1 MIFYAAKFVWWLYVL
16 LVNCPLVPYVASNS
30 LLGYQHSYWL
40 AAGGG
45 YSGAD
50 IQTVAIKKAR
60 RLYHQQRVQ
69 FTLNSLSITK
79 RRSHWSALEVFIK
92 ANPLYRSGVI
102 VSIIPTIDK
111 QTASK
116 KAKAY
121 LKQYHDWELMAHRI
135 YIANSLNLVSQELEE
150 THQRAIYEC
159 NERLKVIDTIKQDN
173 VTSGLILF
181 YRFLMGYQVERAVDE
196 LAALNNIHI
205 KERELYRQQRQGLLR
220 AYELIPQEQ
229 TRLVK

>member
-1 MIFYAAKFVWWLYVL
+1 MGI
-16 LVNCPLVPYVASNS
+16 NGPP
-30 LLGYQHSYWL
+30 
-40 AAGGG
+40 
-45 YSGAD
+45 D
-50 IQTVAIKKAR
+50 
-60 RLYHQQRVQ
+60 
-69 FTLNSLSITK
+69 
-79 RRSHWSALEVFIK
+79 
-92 ANPLYRSGVI
+92 
-102 VSIIPTIDK
+102 
-111 QTASK
+111 
-116 KAKAY
+116 
-121 LKQYHDWELMAHRI
+121 I
-135 YIANSLNLVSQELEE
+135 YIANSLDLVSQELEE

>member
-1 MIFYAAKFVWWLYVL
+1 M
-16 LVNCPLVPYVASNS
+16 
-30 LLGYQHSYWL
+30 
-40 AAGGG
+40 
-45 YSGAD
+45 
-50 IQTVAIKKAR
+50 
-60 RLYHQQRVQ
+60 
-69 FTLNSLSITK
+69 
-79 RRSHWSALEVFIK
+79 
-92 ANPLYRSGVI
+92 
-102 VSIIPTIDK
+102 SIIPTIDK

-135 YIANSLNLVSQELEE
+135 YIANSLDLVTQELEE

-205 KERELYRQQRQGLLR
+205 KERELYRQQQRGLLR

-229 TRLVK
+229 TKLVK

>member
-1 MIFYAAKFVWWLYVL
+1 MFF
-16 LVNCPLVPYVASNS
+16 N
-30 LLGYQHSYWL
+30 

-79 RRSHWSALEVFIK
+79 RRHTGALEVFIK
-92 ANPLYRSGVI
+92 ANLFYWSGVI

-111 QTASK
+111 KAASRE
-116 KAKAY
+116 AKAY

-135 YIANSLNLVSQELEE
+135 YIANSLDLVSQELEE

-205 KERELYRQQRQGLLR
+205 KERELYRQQQRQGLLR

>member
-1 MIFYAAKFVWWLYVL
+1 M
-16 LVNCPLVPYVASNS
+16 
-30 LLGYQHSYWL
+30 GYLMGREHPTHRS
-40 AAGGG
+40 AC
-45 YSGAD
+45 
-50 IQTVAIKKAR
+50 IINKIAI
-60 RLYHQQRVQ
+60 
-69 FTLNSLSITK
+69 S
-79 RRSHWSALEVFIK
+79 
-92 ANPLYRSGVI
+92 LYRSGVN

-111 QTASK
+111 KAASRE
-116 KAKAY
+116 AKTY
-121 LKQYHDWELMAHRI
+121 LKQYHDWQLIAHRVHI
-135 YIANSLNLVSQELEE
+135 TGGPVNQRQEQ
-150 THQRAIYEC
+150 THQRAVYEC

>member
-1 MIFYAAKFVWWLYVL
+1 MFF
-16 LVNCPLVPYVASNS
+16 N
-30 LLGYQHSYWL
+30 

-69 FTLNSLSITK
+69 FTLNNSSITK
-79 RRSHWSALEVFIK
+79 RRSHWSALEVFIQT
-92 ANPLYRSGVI
+92 NSLYRSGVI

-111 QTASK
+111 KAASRE
-116 KAKAY
+116 AKAY

>member
-1 MIFYAAKFVWWLYVL
+1 MFF
-16 LVNCPLVPYVASNS
+16 N
-30 LLGYQHSYWL
+30 

-69 FTLNSLSITK
+69 FTLNNSSITK
-79 RRSHWSALEVFIK
+79 RRSHWSALEVFIQT
-92 ANPLYRSGVI
+92 NSLYRSGVI

-111 QTASK
+111 KAASRE
-116 KAKAY
+116 AKAY

-135 YIANSLNLVSQELEE
+135 YIANSLELVSQELEE

>member
-1 MIFYAAKFVWWLYVL
+1 M
-16 LVNCPLVPYVASNS
+16 
-30 LLGYQHSYWL
+30 
-40 AAGGG
+40 
-45 YSGAD
+45 
-50 IQTVAIKKAR
+50 
-60 RLYHQQRVQ
+60 
-69 FTLNSLSITK
+69 
-79 RRSHWSALEVFIK
+79 
-92 ANPLYRSGVI
+92 
-102 VSIIPTIDK
+102 SIIPTIDK
-111 QTASK
+111 KAASRE
-116 KAKAY
+116 AKAY

-135 YIANSLNLVSQELEE
+135 YIANSLDLVSQELEE

-220 AYELIPQEQ
+220 AYELIPHEQ

>member
-1 MIFYAAKFVWWLYVL
+1 MFF
-16 LVNCPLVPYVASNS
+16 N
-30 LLGYQHSYWL
+30 

-69 FTLNSLSITK
+69 FTLNNSSITK

-111 QTASK
+111 KAASRE
-116 KAKAY
+116 AKAY

-159 NERLKVIDTIKQDN
+159 NERLKVIDTIKQDS

-205 KERELYRQQRQGLLR
+205 KERELYRQQQRGLLR

-229 TRLVK
+229 TKLVK

>member
-1 MIFYAAKFVWWLYVL
+1 MFF
-16 LVNCPLVPYVASNS
+16 N
-30 LLGYQHSYWL
+30 

-69 FTLNSLSITK
+69 FTLNNSSITK
-79 RRSHWSALEVFIK
+79 RRSHWSALEVFIQT
-92 ANPLYRSGVI
+92 NSLYRSGVI

-111 QTASK
+111 KAASRE
-116 KAKAY
+116 AKAY

-135 YIANSLNLVSQELEE
+135 YIANSLDLVSQELEE

-205 KERELYRQQRQGLLR
+205 KERELYRQQQRGLLR

-229 TRLVK
+229 TRLVKETYTCVS

>member
-1 MIFYAAKFVWWLYVL
+1 MFF
-16 LVNCPLVPYVASNS
+16 N
-30 LLGYQHSYWL
+30 

-79 RRSHWSALEVFIK
+79 RRHTGALEVFIK
-92 ANPLYRSGVI
+92 ANLFYWSGVI

-111 QTASK
+111 KAASRE
-116 KAKAY
+116 AKAY

-135 YIANSLNLVSQELEE
+135 YIANSLDLVSQELEE

-181 YRFLMGYQVERAVDE
+181 YRFLMGYRVRRTLDK
-196 LAALNNIHI
+196 LAARHGVHI
-205 KERELYRQQRQGLLR
+205 NERELSRQQRQGLLR

>member
-1 MIFYAAKFVWWLYVL
+1 MFF
-16 LVNCPLVPYVASNS
+16 N
-30 LLGYQHSYWL
+30 

-79 RRSHWSALEVFIK
+79 RRHTGALEVFIK
-92 ANPLYRSGVI
+92 ANLFYWSGVI

-111 QTASK
+111 KAASRE
-116 KAKAY
+116 AKAY

-135 YIANSLNLVSQELEE
+135 YIANSLDLVSQELEE

-173 VTSGLILF
+173 VTSGSILF

-205 KERELYRQQRQGLLR
+205 KERELYRQQQRGLLR

-229 TRLVK
+229 TKLVK

>member
-1 MIFYAAKFVWWLYVL
+1 M
-16 LVNCPLVPYVASNS
+16 
-30 LLGYQHSYWL
+30 
-40 AAGGG
+40 
-45 YSGAD
+45 
-50 IQTVAIKKAR
+50 
-60 RLYHQQRVQ
+60 
-69 FTLNSLSITK
+69 
-79 RRSHWSALEVFIK
+79 
-92 ANPLYRSGVI
+92 
-102 VSIIPTIDK
+102 SIIPTIDK
-111 QTASK
+111 KAASRE
-116 KAKAY
+116 AKEY

-135 YIANSLNLVSQELEE
+135 YIANSLDLVSQELEE